1 MTKTNR
7 LSKMKTFDVIN
18 YILLGLFALIAVY
31 PLVYTV
37 AGSLNDGYD
46 YDAGGVWLFPRVFTF
61 ANYQVVF
68 SDSRLWQAFL
78 ITILKT
84 VSGTVLALLVTSCV
98 AYAMANPKLK
108 FKPFFQWVNLFT
120 MFFSGGLIPYFLVI
134 NMIGLYD
141 TFLVYIIPTAY
152 SVYNMIIIQNFFK
165 GISYELKEAAIID
178 GANEFR
184 IWLSVYM
191 PLSGAVLATVGLWCI
206 VGHWNNYM
214 STMLYTQNPALI
226 TLQYYL
232 MKIIKEASIDFSEI
246 GSDISMQVTTK
257 TVTYAAIIVA
267 TLPILAVYP
276 FLLKFFAG
284 SVMVG
289 SLKG

>member
-1 MTKTNR
+1 MTEVKKRTR
-7 LSKMKTFDVIN
+7 MKAFDYIN
-18 YILLGLFALIAVY
+18 YILLALFAICAVY
-31 PLVYTV
+31 PLLYTL

-46 YDAGGVWLFPRVFTF
+46 YDAGGVWIFPRMFTL
-61 ANYQVVF
+61 ANYHVVL
-68 SDSRLWQAFL
+68 SDSRLWRAFL
-78 ITILKT
+78 ITVIKT
-84 VSGTVLALLVTSCV
+84 VSGTALALLVTSCV
-98 AYAMANPKLK
+98 SYAMANPKLK
-108 FKPFFQWVNLFT
+108 FKSFFQWFNLFT

-134 NMIGLYD
+134 NVIGLYD
-141 TFLVYIIPTAY
+141 TFWVYIIPTAY

-165 GISYELKEAAIID
+165 SISYELKEAAIID
-178 GANEFR
+178 GAGEFK
-184 IWLSVYM
+184 IWLSIYM

-214 STMLYTQNPALI
+214 STMLYTQNQNLI

-232 MKIIKEASIDFSEI
+232 IKIIKEANVDFSDI

-267 TLPILAVYP
+267 TLPILLVYP

-284 SVMVG
+284 SVMIG